1 MLSPGYRKAVDKFAP
16 SLGRL
21 YRSLRDATIRRDSV
35 PTKYGFSLA
44 GQPSMV
50 REDWE
55 GDEKTIFLEIL
66 DAHDTVLDIGAN
78 VGFYTCLAAS
88 RGKHVIA
95 VEPLRRNLNFLYR
108 NIRENHFANVEV
120 FPVGLAARPGIEK
133 IYGADEVSSFV
144 PGWANTHSA
153 YFDLVPL
160 STLDAIAACRFRNQK
175 LLIKMDVEGFEM
187 EVLTG
192 AEETLNL
199 SPKPT
204 WLVEILLRND
214 AVPGGINRGFHEPFE
229 AFWKHGYHCRMADTA
244 GAPVT
249 QSDVGRWVAEGTADV
264 RNFIFS

>member
-1 MLSPGYRKAVDKFAP
+1 VLSPEYRKAVDKFAP

-21 YRSLRDATIRRDSV
+21 YRSLRDATIRREPV
-35 PTKYGFSLA
+35 PTQYGFSLA

-55 GDEKTIFLEIL
+55 GDEKKTFLEIL
-66 DAHDTVLDIGAN
+66 ETHDTVLDIGAN

-88 RGKHVIA
+88 RGKHTIA
-95 VEPLRRNLNFLYR
+95 VEPLKRNLNFLYR
-108 NIRENHFANVEV
+108 NIFENHFTQVEV
-120 FPVGLAARPGIEK
+120 FPVGLAAKPGLAP

-144 PGWANTHSA
+144 PGWAHTNKA

-160 STLDAIAACRFRNQK
+160 STLDTIAAGRFRNKK

-187 EVLTG
+187 EVLAG
-192 AEETLNL
+192 AAETLDL

-204 WLVEILLRND
+204 WLVEILLCND
-214 AVPGGINRGFHEPFE
+214 AIPGGINRGFHEPFE
-229 AFWKHGYHCRMADTA
+229 AFWKHGYKCRMADGA
-244 GAPVT
+244 GAVVT
-249 QSDVGRWVAEGTADV
+249 QADVSRWTAKGTATA